1 MGREAQEDWPL
12 GRLYADLLRIGI
24 QSQLVQKYASEP
36 VHVPE
41 SKGGLIMPRLRR
53 ALEYITENLESD
65 LRLEDIA
72 KELHLS
78 PFHFVREFRSSTG
91 QTPYQ
96 YLLNQRMEK
105 AKTLLRIGRDSIQ
118 EVALDCGF
126 SSTVNFTC
134 TFRQRVGVPP
144 GVWRDRAKHS

>member
-1 MGREAQEDWPL
+1 MRVPEFNAKWAVRDHGLRHLITEMGREAQEDWPL

-91 QTPYQ
+91 QTPYPILAQ
-96 YLLNQRMEK
+96 STYGEGQ
-105 AKTLLRIGRDSIQ
+105 D
-118 EVALDCGF
+118 ALKDRERLHSGG
-126 SSTVNFTC
+126 
-134 TFRQRVGVPP
+134 RVGL
-144 GVWRDRAKHS
+144 RL